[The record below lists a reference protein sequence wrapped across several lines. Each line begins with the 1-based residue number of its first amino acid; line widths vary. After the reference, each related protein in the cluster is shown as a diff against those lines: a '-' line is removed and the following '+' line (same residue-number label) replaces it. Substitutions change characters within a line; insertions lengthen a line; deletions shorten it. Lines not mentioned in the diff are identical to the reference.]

1 MSRCSSVR
9 VPRIHISEKAMR
21 FRTERWLTAS
31 FLGAAVCLAL
41 PAVAWAAENEGG
53 RSDLLLEIGKFVN
66 LLLVVGVLVWI
77 ARKPLAN
84 FFAGRTQVIRD
95 QLEEAQKARREA
107 EARLAEISSAMSS
120 LNDELRQIRETAEK
134 EAQEEYQRLV
144 SAAERDAEKIV
155 DRARREID
163 GMTRAAQLELK
174 AHVAELSVQLAKEE
188 IQHEM
193 TDDDRSRLFERFVAK
208 VGGRE

>member
-1 MSRCSSVR
+1 
-9 VPRIHISEKAMR
+9 MR
-21 FRTERWLTAS
+21 SQTERLLTVS
-31 FLGAAVCLAL
+31 FLCAATYLAL

-84 FFAGRTQVIRD
+84 FFAGRTQAIRD
-95 QLEEAQKARREA
+95 QLEEAQRARREA

-120 LNDELRQIRETAEK
+120 LDDELRQIRETAEK
-134 EAQEEYQRLV
+134 EAQEEYQRLL

-174 AHVAELSVQLAKEE
+174 AQVAELSVQLAKEE